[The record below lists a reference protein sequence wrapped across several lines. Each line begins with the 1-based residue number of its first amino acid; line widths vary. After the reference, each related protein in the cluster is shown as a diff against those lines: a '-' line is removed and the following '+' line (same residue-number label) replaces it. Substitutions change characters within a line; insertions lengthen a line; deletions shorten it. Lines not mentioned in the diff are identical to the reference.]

1 MSQHNIGYV
10 PDEIRPSAPPES
22 AVYDEVSRD
31 SRGNSTP
38 VVPPVYM
45 KQTIITVQPHNQNG
59 TNRAQRVPVP
69 VNTTEWVS
77 TPRSQLNPL
86 IGTDFLN
93 GIEQLEI
100 QQTVQLSTLLG
111 ETKSG
116 NQYRVKVPRA
126 ETIFLATETSTEC
139 QRDILGSS
147 RGFSLTLTDPTG
159 QDAFKFTKSPG
170 WGCVPGFLH
179 KMFVDCTDPI
189 GSIEQNFTLLGPSF
203 TVYNNARNPL
213 CKIYGPNM
221 FCCCISR
228 DTQFQIVSVDGTHQI
243 ASLIRQWDHIL
254 LDYTITLTVPAGT
267 NVNLKGLLLGAAF
280 LLEYLYFSRLKKS

>member
-179 KMFVDCTDPI
+179 
-189 GSIEQNFTLLGPSF
+189 
-203 TVYNNARNPL
+203 
-213 CKIYGPNM
+213 
-221 FCCCISR
+221 
-228 DTQFQIVSVDGTHQI
+228 IVSVDGTHQI